1 MHEIKE
7 IDIEGSQVAR
17 DPFVKFLKLKKKTL
31 LLGSILGL
39 ARFRFAI
46 GDNNTSV
53 VNLERKKKKEKD
65 PVSRR
70 LNNGSSITHK
80 VSMISFSLCRK

>member
-1 MHEIKE
+1 VSKTAIKE
-7 IDIEGSQVAR
+7 V
-17 DPFVKFLKLKKKTL
+17 LKRKK
-31 LLGSILGL
+31 
-39 ARFRFAI
+39 
-46 GDNNTSV
+46 
-53 VNLERKKKKEKD
+53 ERKKKKEKD